1 MPVRGL
7 AVESEKPD
15 ECFFRAILKSICDG
29 LSAVGHDWVTTSST
43 RAAERVTG
51 VCAWPAWTR

>member
-7 AVESEKPD
+7 GVESETPD
-15 ECFFRAILKSICDG
+15 QCSFRAIVESISDG
-29 LSAVGHDWVTTSST
+29 VFAAGHDWVIASPN